1 MESRESIR
9 NRIIHYARLMW
20 DTDDI
25 ANVNPLTG
33 MLIEELC
40 NELYL
45 LDNHISN
52 IDTTILER
60 LSRILAPSQFAYIRP
75 SHAILQIRPGD
86 KHYQLEK
93 YTEFFLKEI
102 PDELKDSGIG
112 SIVFTPVT
120 DLKLNDMTITHILF
134 GQSLWSVNDMGEKT
148 LTAHTDKPASYNTL
162 WLRIEANESIKQMKD
177 LFFYIDFPHLT
188 SNHEYYSLMDYIRW
202 TVHGE
207 SVEMK
212 QGIPL
217 KPKEQPGRAEQ
228 DILNYYKDRFYTLDI
243 SERKTLHNDMMP
255 SELQGVLNP
264 EHLTELQGGCWL
276 SLTFSPH
283 FNPVDISRFRILLN
297 AFPVINRRYNAY
309 TQEAIELTG
318 LFTLPSEIGEEFL
331 SIDNITDISGNKY
344 KLQDSVNNKQGTYTV
359 EAIQKKA
366 IEDPRIAEYLEQ
378 LIDLIQDEKAAFPGI
393 DSEHIQAVQ
402 ESVSTILGSE
412 NHRLEQNRLNEYAD
426 VAKVQVLLHDNAE
439 GLSVRYWTTLAE
451 RANGIAAGTSLMAG
465 TIPAL
470 NKSNAVLITECSGAR
485 SFYDT
490 ECLKAINCFYLT
502 SRDRILTK
510 DDILN
515 YCRIEVGQ
523 YVTDIDVMKKVKIS
537 KRFKEGL
544 VNVMEIK
551 LTPKIDYAASLKE
564 GSIVKEL
571 LLRLRKR
578 SPETYNYTIEVE
590 SAFEESIVN

>member
-1 MESRESIR
+1 M
-9 NRIIHYARLMW
+9 
-20 DTDDI
+20 
-25 ANVNPLTG
+25 
-33 MLIEELC
+33 
-40 NELYL
+40 
-45 LDNHISN
+45 
-52 IDTTILER
+52 
-60 LSRILAPSQFAYIRP
+60 
-75 SHAILQIRPGD
+75 
-86 KHYQLEK
+86 
-93 YTEFFLKEI
+93 
-102 PDELKDSGIG
+102 
-112 SIVFTPVT
+112 
-120 DLKLNDMTITHILF
+120 
-134 GQSLWSVNDMGEKT
+134 
-148 LTAHTDKPASYNTL
+148 
-162 WLRIEANESIKQMKD
+162 
-177 LFFYIDFPHLT
+177 
-188 SNHEYYSLMDYIRW
+188 
-202 TVHGE
+202 
-207 SVEMK
+207 
-212 QGIPL
+212 
-217 KPKEQPGRAEQ
+217 
-228 DILNYYKDRFYTLDI
+228 
-243 SERKTLHNDMMP
+243 
-255 SELQGVLNP
+255 
-264 EHLTELQGGCWL
+264 
-276 SLTFSPH
+276 
-283 FNPVDISRFRILLN
+283 
-297 AFPVINRRYNAY
+297 
-309 TQEAIELTG
+309 
-318 LFTLPSEIGEEFL
+318 
-331 SIDNITDISGNKY
+331 
-344 KLQDSVNNKQGTYTV
+344 
-359 EAIQKKA
+359 
-366 IEDPRIAEYLEQ
+366 
-378 LIDLIQDEKAAFPGI
+378 
-393 DSEHIQAVQ
+393 
-402 ESVSTILGSE
+402 
-412 NHRLEQNRLNEYAD
+412 NEYAD